1 MLRTSKG
8 SEDGLTVLTYHAG
21 ELYTLGND
29 LGRIFVDGGLAVL
42 EVEAVE
48 EVKNHGT
55 DNSANVQF
63 ETGGGQRND
72 RKRANNKRR
81 D

>member
-21 ELYTLGND
+21 ELYTLGDD
-29 LGRIFVDGGLAVL
+29 LGRIFVNGGLAVL

-48 EVKNHGT
+48 EVKQHGT
-55 DNSANVQF
+55 DNGADVQF
-63 ETGGGQRND
+63 EAGSSKRND
-72 RKRANNKRR
+72 SKRANNKRG